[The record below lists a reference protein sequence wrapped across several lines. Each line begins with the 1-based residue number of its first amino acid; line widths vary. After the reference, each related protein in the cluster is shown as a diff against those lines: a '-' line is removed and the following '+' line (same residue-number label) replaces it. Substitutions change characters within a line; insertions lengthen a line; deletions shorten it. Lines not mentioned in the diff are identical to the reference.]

1 VIAVPD
7 AGPIAHAAVAQAA
20 AAPSDVPPTALGQR
34 RHAAS
39 AGITQRQ
46 GRSSRLV
53 MLMKLL
59 LPAIA
64 AGLIGLIVA
73 WPQLRTDNAGFR
85 VGSPRVNPGE
95 AEIVRMTNA
104 RFQGADE
111 RGQPYVVTSL
121 SATQPTGS
129 NNVVIMDAPKA
140 DITTTDG
147 AWVALTAES
156 GIYYRD
162 QHKVDLSGSVNI
174 FHDQG
179 YEFRSSAAAIDLK
192 AGTASGHQ
200 RVEGQGPFGQVVA
213 EGFQIL
219 DRGHRLIFTGR
230 TRLVMSGGGER
241 PLEARRP

>member
-1 VIAVPD
+1 
-7 AGPIAHAAVAQAA
+7 
-20 AAPSDVPPTALGQR
+20 
-34 RHAAS
+34 
-39 AGITQRQ
+39 
-46 GRSSRLV
+46 

-73 WPQLRTDNAGFR
+73 WPQLRTEDTRFR
-85 VGSPRVNPGE
+85 PGTARINPGE

-121 SATQPTGS
+121 SATQPTGTA
-129 NNVVIMDAPKA
+129 NVVLMEALKA
-140 DITTTDG
+140 DIATSDG
-147 AWVALTAES
+147 AWIALTADS

-179 YEFRSSAAAIDLK
+179 YEFRSTVAAIDLK
-192 AGTASGHQ
+192 AGAASGNQ
-200 RVEGQGPFGQVVA
+200 RVEGQGPFGQIAA

-219 DRGHRLIFTGR
+219 ERGQRLIFTGR
-230 TRLVMSGGGER
+230 TRLVMGGGER
-241 PLEARRP
+241 PMGAQRP

>member
-1 VIAVPD
+1 MT
-7 AGPIAHAAVAQAA
+7 AALNIGVTGKTPA
-20 AAPSDVPPTALGQR
+20 AAPIETGHR
-34 RHAAS
+34 RHAGT

-73 WPQLRTDNAGFR
+73 WPQLRTGDTRFR
-85 VGSPRVNPGE
+85 PGSARINPGE
-95 AEIVRMTNA
+95 ADVVRMTNA

-111 RGQPYVVTSL
+111 RGQPYVVTSV

-129 NNVVIMDAPKA
+129 ASVVLMDAPKA
-140 DITTTDG
+140 DIATDDG
-147 AWVALTAES
+147 SWIALTADS

-162 QHKVDLSGSVNI
+162 LHKVDLSGAVNI

-179 YEFRSSAAAIDLK
+179 YEFRSQSAVIDLK
-192 AGTASGHQ
+192 AATASGNQ
-200 RVEGQGPFGQVVA
+200 RVEGQGPFGQIAA

-219 DRGHRLIFTGR
+219 ERGHRLIFTGR

-241 PLEARRP
+241 PMEARRP